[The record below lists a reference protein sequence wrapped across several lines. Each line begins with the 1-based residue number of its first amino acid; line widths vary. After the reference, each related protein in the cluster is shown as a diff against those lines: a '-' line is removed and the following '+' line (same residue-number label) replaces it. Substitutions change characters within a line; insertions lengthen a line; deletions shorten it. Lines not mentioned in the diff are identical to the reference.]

1 MRGFSLLTSVI
12 ALLALSTGSASA
24 EDRWYAG
31 ISVGGMDVGIICTV
45 NCDDKDTGVRLFGGY
60 EFAEY
65 WGAEFGYMDL
75 GEATSGTAVVEID
88 GFDILVTGTYPLN
101 DQFDVFAKVGA
112 YFLNADLSDPLGVSQ
127 DTDSSGFTFAFGGS
141 FNINDNFSVRAEWQ
155 LFDDIGEQ
163 TITGSSDL
171 EFLSIGLVY
180 AF

>member
-1 MRGFSLLTSVI
+1 
-12 ALLALSTGSASA
+12 
-24 EDRWYAG
+24 
-31 ISVGGMDVGIICTV
+31 
-45 NCDDKDTGVRLFGGY
+45 
-60 EFAEY
+60 
-65 WGAEFGYMDL
+65 MDL
-75 GEATSGTAVVEID
+75 GEATSGTAVVKID